1 MNPPV
6 LSVVVV
12 VVSDT
17 VGRSAGLVPLAR
29 CLEALERQTDPPE
42 TEIIVPYLPRDE
54 EVGEL
59 DRLARR
65 FPRVLFL
72 AVRDVRP
79 PAGAGREHHDS
90 LRARGLA
97 AARGEIVALLEDHA
111 RPDPRWCGRLVE
123 AHRLPH
129 AAIGGAIENDVDRP
143 LNWAVYFCDFHR
155 YMNPVPDGAADGV
168 SDANVS
174 FKRRSLEAVRP
185 VWDGSFQE
193 PAVNAALAE
202 GGQTMALF
210 PDIVVIQHREE
221 LRPID
226 ALKERFVWGRS
237 YAAARGAATTRGRRI
252 SLIALSPALPLL
264 LTARMAHTVADR
276 GRLGRAFLRALPWT
290 LLLTTS
296 WSLGELTGYVAGR
309 STARTDPQDVRKGR
323 TP

>member
-42 TEIIVPYLPRDE
+42 TEVIVPYLPRDE
-54 EVGEL
+54 EVEEL
-59 DRLARR
+59 ERLAHR

-72 AVRDVRP
+72 AVRDVP
-79 PAGAGREHHDS
+79 SPVGASREHHDA

-97 AARGEIVALLEDHA
+97 AARGEIVGLLEDHA
-111 RPDPRWCGRLVE
+111 RPDPHWSSRVVE

-143 LNWAVYFCDFHR
+143 LNWAVYFCDFYR
-155 YMNPVPDGAADGV
+155 YLNPVRAGV
-168 SDANVS
+168 HDMASDANVS
-174 FKRRSLEAVRP
+174 FKRRSLEAIRP
-185 VWDGSFQE
+185 VWHAAFHE
-193 PAVNAALAE
+193 PAVNAALDARGE
-202 GGQTMALF
+202 TLALS
-210 PDIVVIQHREE
+210 PDIVVVQHREG
-221 LRPID
+221 LRPGE
-226 ALKERFVWGRS
+226 ALIERFVWGRS
-237 YAAARGAATTRGRRI
+237 YAAARSGSSTRGRRA
-252 SLIALSPALPLL
+252 LRAALSPALPPLL
-264 LTARMAHTVADR
+264 IVRMARTVADR
-276 GRLGRAFLRALPWT
+276 GRHGRAFLRALPWT

-296 WSLGELTGYVAGR
+296 WSLGELMGTVMGR
-309 STARTDPQDVRKGR
+309 SPALTDARHVRKGR

>member
-1 MNPPV
+1 VNPPV

-42 TEIIVPYLPRDE
+42 TEVIVPYLPRDA
-54 EVGEL
+54 EVEEL

-72 AVRDVRP
+72 AVGDVRP
-79 PAGAGREHHDS
+79 PVGASREHHDA

-111 RPDPRWCGRLVE
+111 RPDPLWSSRVVE

-143 LNWAVYFCDFHR
+143 LNWAVYFCDFYR
-155 YMNPVPDGAADGV
+155 YMNPVPAGAADGA

-174 FKRRSLEAVRP
+174 FKRRSLEAIRP
-185 VWDGSFQE
+185 IWNGSFHE
-193 PAVNAALAE
+193 PAVNAALVE

-210 PDIVVIQHREE
+210 PDIVVVQHREE
-221 LRPID
+221 LHPAE

-237 YAAARGAATTRGRRI
+237 YAAARGATATPGRRAFMA
-252 SLIALSPALPLL
+252 ALSPALPLL
-264 LTARMAHTVADR
+264 LTARMARTVADR
-276 GRLGRAFLRALPWT
+276 GRLGGAFVRALPWT

-296 WSLGELTGYVAGR
+296 WSLGELMGYVAGR
-309 STARTDPQDVRKGR
+309 STADTDYRHVRKGR

>member
-17 VGRSAGLVPLAR
+17 VSRSAGLAPLAR
-29 CLEALERQTDPPE
+29 CLEALERQIDAPE
-42 TEIIVPYLPRDE
+42 TEVIVPYLPRHE
-54 EVGEL
+54 EVEEL
-59 DRLARR
+59 DHLTHR

-72 AVRDVRP
+72 AARDVRSP
-79 PAGAGREHHDS
+79 VGASREHHDM

-111 RPDPRWCGRLVE
+111 RPDPRWCGHVVE

-129 AAIGGAIENDVDRP
+129 AAIGGAIENDIDRP

-155 YMNPVPDGAADGV
+155 YLNPVRAGATEVA

-174 FKRRSLEAVRP
+174 FKRRSLEAIRP
-185 VWDGSFQE
+185 VWEGSFHE
-193 PAVNAALAE
+193 PDVNAALAQRGE
-202 GGQTMALF
+202 TLALS
-210 PDIVVIQHREE
+210 PDIVVVQHREG
-221 LRPID
+221 LRPVE

-237 YAAARGAATTRGRRI
+237 YAAARGAAATWERRVF
-252 SLIALSPALPLL
+252 LTALCPALPLL
-264 LTARMAHTVADR
+264 LTARMARTVADR
-276 GRLGRAFLRALPWT
+276 RRLGRAFLRALPWT
-290 LLLTTS
+290 LLLTSS

-309 STARTDPQDVRKGR
+309 STAGAAD
-323 TP
+323 